1 MSEARELQGYLT
13 DLRRELHRV
22 PEIGTN
28 TPRTMKIIMR
38 ELDKIGISYTYFEDC
53 SGIVATIG
61 HGGKC
66 FLLRADCDALPV
78 TEESGVEFCSTVP
91 GCMHACGHDL
101 HTAMLIGAAGVAV
114 QGTNLRVEAVDS
126 IAKKIPYGDRIAK
139 IIVDVALIAFYW
151 VIFLSGK
158 QIAAKAIQKVST
170 MPRFKMGQVY
180 SVFPVAAILC
190 IVAAVV
196 HIVVTLTEPKE
207 ESTRDI
213 VAHELEG
220 KEERA

>member
-1 MSEARELQGYLT
+1 MRKNIYKFFRFLQKWIDNITTAVASVLIFAMFVVLIANVI
-13 DLRRELHRV
+13 LRLIPAV
-22 PEIGTN
+22 
-28 TPRTMKIIMR
+28 
-38 ELDKIGISYTYFEDC
+38 
-53 SGIVATIG
+53 
-61 HGGKC
+61 GG
-66 FLLRADCDALPV
+66 FRWYM
-78 TEESGVEFCSTVP
+78 EFSQYANVW
-91 GCMHACGHDL
+91 
-101 HTAMLIGAAGVAV
+101 AMLIGAAGVAV

-170 MPRFKMGQVY
+170 MPQFKMGQVY

-220 KEERA
+220 KEEQA